1 MTTNEIRKKFLKFFE
16 EKKHT
21 VFKSDS
27 LAPSS
32 DPTLLFTSAGMV
44 QFKNYFLGRQKIKN
58 DYQRAASVQKCFRTS
73 DIENV
78 GHTAR
83 HLTFFEMLGNFSFG
97 DYFKKEAIEWAW
109 EFLTEELKIDKDK
122 LYASVYKDDDEAYKI
137 WQKILPKN
145 KIVKLGKESNFWQ
158 MGETGPCGPCSEILY
173 DTGAENGCG
182 KKTCGPGCDC
192 DRYIEV
198 WNLVFTQFDKQ
209 ADGTLKNLPQKNID
223 TGMGLER
230 LAAVIQNAKTNF
242 EIDELKKIISFIK
255 NIVGGEGVKNDIS
268 IKIIADHCRAIAF
281 LISDGILPSN
291 EGRGYVLRRI
301 LRRAITHG
309 KKLQLNKPFL
319 YRIAG
324 EVVETMKPAYPELA
338 SNREHIARI
347 IKMEEEKFLLT
358 LERGIEMLEEL
369 KKNKKAISGKDAF
382 VLYDTY
388 GFPLDLTKE
397 LLNES
402 SISITNEKDFAD
414 EMEKQK
420 NRSKSSWKGSGDIDM
435 SNYYEL
441 QKKFGDTVFT
451 GYAETKTKTKIAAI
465 VKDGKITDHAKE
477 GDEAE
482 IILKETPFYGEAG
495 GQLGDRGKIEV
506 RGEKSEVKAI
516 AEITDT
522 QKPVENLIIHRAKI
536 IKGVIK
542 AGETVVAEIA
552 LERRKNI
559 MRNHTATH
567 LLHKSLRQI
576 IGIHIVQRG
585 SLVSD
590 DRFRFDFSQPA
601 QLKKEELA
609 LIEKYVNE
617 KILENLKV
625 TTKITTVDEAKKMG
639 AMALFG
645 EKYGEKVRCVITGGD
660 EALKNPESVELCGGT
675 HCKSTGEIG
684 QFIILSEGSIG
695 SGLRRIEAITG
706 IEAYNFMRK
715 QRETI
720 DEIAEILKS
729 SRTEIVSKLQK
740 LADDKKKLEKGIL
753 KTPKIQENDLLKNLK
768 ELNGIKL
775 LAVKTETSS
784 IDELRSTSDNLKN
797 KIKSGIVVLG
807 AVIYEKPTLI
817 VSITKDLADKFDARI
832 IVKEISKIIGGGGG
846 GKIDLAQAGGKDSS
860 KLDEALSSV
869 EKIIKQK

>member
-1 MTTNEIRKKFLKFFE
+1 MTTNEIRKRFLKFFE
-16 EKKHT
+16 GKKHRI
-21 VFKSDS
+21 FPSDS
-27 LAPSS
+27 IVPSS

-44 QFKNYFLGRQKIKN
+44 QFKNYFLGNQKIESN
-58 DYQRAASVQKCFRTS
+58 YQRAASIQKCFRTS
-73 DIENV
+73 DIERV

-97 DYFKKEAIEWAW
+97 DYFKKEAIDWAW
-109 EFLTEELKIDKDK
+109 EFLTAELKIDKDK
-122 LYASVYKDDDEAYKI
+122 LHISVYKDDDEAYQI
-137 WQKILPKN
+137 WQKIIPKN
-145 KIVKLGKESNFWQ
+145 KIVKLGEDSNFWQ

-173 DTGAENGCG
+173 DTGIENSCR

-209 ADGTLKNLPQKNID
+209 AGGELKNLPKKNID

-230 LAAVIQNAKTNF
+230 LAAVVQNAKTNF
-242 EIDELKKIISFIK
+242 EIDEIKRIINFIK
-255 NIVGGEGVKNDIS
+255 NFAGEGIAGNDVS
-268 IKIIADHCRAIAF
+268 IKIIADHCRAITF

-324 EVVETMKPAYPELA
+324 EVIETMKSAYPELD

-347 IKMEEEKFLLT
+347 VKMEEEKFLLT
-358 LERGIEMLEEL
+358 LERGMEMLEEF
-369 KKNKKAISGKDAF
+369 KITNTDVTGTDVF
-382 VLYDTY
+382 NLYDTY
-388 GFPLDLTKE
+388 GFPPDLTKE
-397 LLNES
+397 LFKEAG
-402 SISITNEKDFAD
+402 ISIKNEKEFEY

-435 SNYYEL
+435 SNYFEL
-441 QKKFGDTVFT
+441 HKKFADTVFT
-451 GYAETKTKTKIAAI
+451 GYDETKAKTKIVAI
-465 VKDGKITDHAKE
+465 IKDGKIIEQANE

-482 IILKETPFYGEAG
+482 IILNETPFYGEAG
-495 GQLGDRGKIEV
+495 GQVGDTGRLIV
-506 RGEKSEVKAI
+506 RSPKSEVQSQT
-516 AEITDT
+516 EIIDT
-522 QKPVENLIIHRAKI
+522 KKPVENLIIHRAKI
-536 IKGVIK
+536 VKGIIKT
-542 AGETVVAEIA
+542 GETVKAEIDI
-552 LERRKNI
+552 ERRKNI

-576 IGIHIVQRG
+576 IGTHIVQRG
-585 SLVSD
+585 SLVAD

-601 QLKKEELA
+601 QLKKEELD

-625 TTKITTVDEAKKMG
+625 TTKIITVDEAKKMG

-645 EKYGEKVRCVITGGD
+645 EKYGEKVRCVITGDGN
-660 EALKNPESVELCGGT
+660 NPESVELCGGT

-706 IEAYNFMRK
+706 MEAYNFMK
-715 QRETI
+715 NQRETI
-720 DEIAEILKS
+720 DDIAEILKS
-729 SRTEIVSKLQK
+729 SRAEVVPKLQK
-740 LADDKKKLEKGIL
+740 LANDKKKLEKGIS
-753 KTPKIQENDLLKNLK
+753 KTPKIQENDLLKNLM
-768 ELNGIKL
+768 EINGIKL
-775 LAVKTETSS
+775 LAVKTETTS

-807 AVIYEKPTLI
+807 SVIDEKPTII
-817 VSITKDLADKFDARI
+817 VSITKDLTIKFDARI

-846 GKIDLAQAGGKDSS
+846 GKIDLAQAGGKDIS

-869 EKIIKQK
+869 EKIIKQM